1 MSKMQIPKKIRVE
14 DFSGDNKEVI
24 EKIAFMFNPFADE
37 VYRLMD
43 GNLDTT
49 NLNRQIVDVTVK
61 FDNTGVLVAQPQI
74 KVTTNGRIRGLNVI
88 SANNTINPDTYPSS
102 APFVSFTTNSNI
114 LTVLHVSGLQNNS
127 EYKLVLELIV

>member
-43 GNLDTT
+43 GNLDTS
-49 NLNRQIVDVTVK
+49 NLNRQIVDVSVK
-61 FDNTGVLVAQPQI
+61 IDNLGALVAQPQI
-74 KVTTNGRIRGLNVI
+74 KVTTNGKIRGLNVI
-88 SANNTINPDTYPSS
+88 SANNSINPTVYPIS

-114 LTVLHVSGLQNNS
+114 LTILNVSGLQNNS